1 MKTNPNG
8 PADTTMMSVVHDALR
23 RDLDRLRVS
32 LAGSPE
38 HSDAQ
43 RAALGDH
50 VVWMMDFLHDHHHGE
65 DAGLW
70 PLVRDR
76 NPDAAELLDR
86 MNADHATIVP
96 GIAAARRAGA
106 RYAADAG
113 ARDDLVESLAEL
125 SVPLLDHL
133 RREEDEAMPVVSAS
147 ITERDWK
154 AWDQRHNV
162 RGKSLSRLAA
172 EGHWLMDGLD
182 PDRYDVLV
190 HLVPAPVRVVVIKG
204 YAGRYRRAC
213 ALRWGTTV
221 DVRPLAEQVRS
232 PS

>member
-8 PADTTMMSVVHDALR
+8 PADTTMMGIVHDALR
-23 RDLDRLRVS
+23 RDLERLRVS
-32 LAGSPE
+32 LSSSQHP
-38 HSDAQ
+38 SDAQ
-43 RAALGDH
+43 RAALGNH

-86 MNADHATIVP
+86 MNADHAMIVP
-96 GIAAARRAGA
+96 GIDAARRAGA
-106 RYAADAG
+106 RYAADTH

-133 RREEDEAMPVVSAS
+133 RREEDQAMPVVSAS
-147 ITERDWK
+147 ITDRDWK
-154 AWDQRHNV
+154 AWDQRYNV
-162 RGKSLSRLAA
+162 RGKSLSKLGI

-182 PDRYDVLV
+182 PDRCDHLV
-190 HLVPAPVRVVVIKG
+190 HLVPQPVRVLLVKG

-213 ALRWGTTV
+213 ALRWGSNV
-221 DVRPLAEQVRS
+221 DVRPLAERAGAR
-232 PS
+232 